1 MARHALEQQQE
12 VPRRRKR
19 RRWGSPEEWG
29 SGLIMVAPVVLLFAT
44 FSVYPLA
51 RTVMLSFT
59 DWSGLSSTFNWIG
72 FENYGAVFGDGVW
85 WQSLGH
91 SVILAV
97 LALTIM
103 NGISLGLAIALD
115 RPLRGQMVY
124 RTIFYLPPI
133 LSGIVVAI
141 IWKWFYQPDGGPL
154 NRIIELLGGE
164 GHAWLA
170 DDRTALLAISVASM
184 WQGVGMPFLLFLAA
198 LHAIPTELYEAMA
211 VDGARG
217 WRVFWHLTLPMLRP
231 ILGVV
236 SVMTF
241 LGAFE
246 LFSLVLAMTGGGPG
260 YATEVPILHIF
271 RAAFDNTRFGYAS
284 ALSVVFGILMLIMAG
299 IGLRITRRGKD
310 E

>member
-1 MARHALEQQQE
+1 MMRSSQSVAAPAAPQ
-12 VPRRRKR
+12 RRKL
-19 RRWGSPEEWG
+19 RRWGSPEEWI
-29 SGLIMVAPVVLLFAT
+29 SGILMVAPVVVLFMT

-59 DWSGLSSTFNWIG
+59 DWSGLTPSFNWVG
-72 FENYGAVFGDGVW
+72 FGNFVDVFEDQVW

-91 SVILAV
+91 SLILAV

-103 NGISLGLAIALD
+103 NGISLFLALSLD
-115 RPLRGQMVY
+115 RPIRGQMAY

-141 IWKWFYQPDGGPL
+141 IWKWFYQPSGPL
-154 NRIIELLGGE
+154 NKAVELFGGE
-164 GHAWLA
+164 AHAWLA
-170 DDRTALLAISVASM
+170 DDRTALIAVSIASM

-198 LHAIPTELYEAMA
+198 LHAIPSELYEAMA
-211 VDGARG
+211 MDGARG
-217 WRVFWHLTLPMLRP
+217 WRVFWHLTLPQIRP

-271 RAAFDNTRFGYAS
+271 RGAFENTRFGYAS

-299 IGLRITRRGKD
+299 IGLRITRRAKD